1 MRISLKPKTTMG
13 KWSTGLITAFFLLF
27 AVFLTLV
34 ASGQRGGDTFFSNL
48 ALTIPVLLAAV
59 SSVSALV
66 TGIIGIVKSGERSVL
81 VFLATVIG
89 LFVLI
94 FSLGEILFPH

>member
-1 MRISLKPKTTMG
+1 MVQESKRFPDRAYAGLNLPFASFDWRMC
-13 KWSTGLITAFFLLF
+13 TG
-27 AVFLTLV
+27 
-34 ASGQRGGDTFFSNL
+34 NL
-48 ALTIPVLLAAV
+48 ALAIPMLLAAV
-59 SSVSALV
+59 SGVSALV
-66 TGIIGIVKSGERSVL
+66 TGIIGIVKSRERSVL